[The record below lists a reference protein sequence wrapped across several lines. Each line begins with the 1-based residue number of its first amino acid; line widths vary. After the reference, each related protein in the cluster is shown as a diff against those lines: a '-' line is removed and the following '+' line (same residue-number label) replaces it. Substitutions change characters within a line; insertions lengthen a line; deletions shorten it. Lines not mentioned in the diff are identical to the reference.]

1 MSFRVAAL
9 LLLTVQL
16 WSHDVSANTDKAV
29 DCCLSTTNRKIP
41 QGVVQ
46 SYFIQSVS
54 GGCRIPATVF
64 VTKKNIRL
72 CAPPASR
79 NNWVARLIRKL
90 EPETKQRGPT
100 KTRRNKKGKR
110 KGEWRAS

>member
-16 WSHDVSANTDKAV
+16 WSHVSANTDKAV

-41 QGVVQ
+41 PDVVQ

-64 VTKKNIRL
+64 VTRKNIRL

-90 EPETKQRGPT
+90 KPQTNQKGPT

-110 KGEWRAS
+110 KGERRA